1 MSDVTEEDVR
11 AAYRFL
17 LNREPESDVVV
28 KSKVSAHP
36 TIQSL
41 RQAFLTSPEFLNET
55 LRNIA
60 IDNSRKEPN
69 SVVVDVDPAR
79 LLQLVE
85 HVRRQWTALGASNPH
100 WSVLTHDEY
109 RAENL
114 NKERLQRFYASGEA
128 DANLIDVFERRA
140 GRRVSRGRCFELGCG
155 VGRVTKYLAQKFE
168 SVVAADIS
176 PGNLALCEKHMEEA
190 GASNV
195 KPVLLA
201 SPYDIDQ
208 LGDFDF
214 FYSVISIQHNPPP
227 VQKLLLDKILPKI
240 RVGGGCLFQTPDAPN
255 YTYTQE
261 NVENPGTHIMDT
273 HSLPRAVVLRI
284 MQDHGLKIGDVATAG
299 CTGILF
305 GSFTYFGVR

>member
-1 MSDVTEEDVR
+1 MSKVTEEDVR

-17 LNREPESDVVV
+17 LNREPESDAVV
-28 KSKVSAHP
+28 KSQISAHS
-36 TIQSL
+36 TISSL
-41 RQAFLTSPEFLNET
+41 RQAFLISPEFLNEAAK
-55 LRNIA
+55 NIA

-69 SVVVDVDPAR
+69 SVVVDVDPACLR
-79 LLQLVE
+79 RLVE

-114 NKERLQRFYASGEA
+114 NEERLQRFYASGEA

-284 MQDHGLKIGDVATAG
+284 MQDHGLKIGDVATDG

-305 GSFTYFGVR
+305 GSFTYFGIR

>member
-1 MSDVTEEDVR
+1 MSKVTEEDVR

-17 LNREPESDVVV
+17 LNREPESDAVV
-28 KSKVSAHP
+28 KSRISAHS
-36 TIQSL
+36 TISSL
-41 RQAFLTSPEFLNET
+41 RQAFLISPEFLNEAAK
-55 LRNIA
+55 NIA

-69 SVVVDVDPAR
+69 SVVVDVDPACLR
-79 LLQLVE
+79 RLVE

-114 NKERLQRFYASGEA
+114 NEERLQRFYASGEA

-176 PGNLALCEKHMEEA
+176 PGNLALCEKHMEES

-214 FYSVISIQHNPPP
+214 FYSAFRSSI
-227 VQKLLLDKILPKI
+227 IRLPYRNSCSIKSCRRYELGEAVSSRLRMRRTI
-240 RVGGGCLFQTPDAPN
+240 RTRRR
-255 YTYTQE
+255 T
-261 NVENPGTHIMDT
+261 
-273 HSLPRAVVLRI
+273 SRI
-284 MQDHGLKIGDVATAG
+284 PERTLWTRTR
-299 CTGILF
+299 CREPSF
-305 GSFTYFGVR
+305 CGSCRTTV